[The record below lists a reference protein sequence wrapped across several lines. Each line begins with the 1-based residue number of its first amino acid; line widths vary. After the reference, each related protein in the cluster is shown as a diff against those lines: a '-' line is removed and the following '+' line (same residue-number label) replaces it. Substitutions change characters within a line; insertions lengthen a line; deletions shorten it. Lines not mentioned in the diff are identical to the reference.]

1 MRMAHLI
8 FIVNPRSGTDRNK
21 ALDSTIAKALDAS
34 RFTWEIWH
42 TERAGHGI
50 ELAGRA
56 AAAGAFAVIAVG
68 GDGSV
73 NDIATGLLGSQTAM
87 GIVPKGSGNGLA
99 RTLGIKVNVEA
110 ALQVINKGEAKP
122 IDVGFAN
129 DHLFLSNGG
138 VGFDVGVCE
147 QFAKSDRRGFMT
159 YFGIIAK
166 HYFAYNP
173 PQWTLEAKGKTWKE
187 KAFMV
192 VAANGVQFGYD
203 FQIAPTADLSDG
215 LLDLV
220 VVRRFS
226 KWVGGLIA
234 LRSLN
239 GSLLKSP
246 FVRHLKTETFTV
258 SHPDLTAFQIDGE
271 VRPCAGK
278 VVFRLEPLALQV
290 LC

>member
-1 MRMAHLI
+1 LLQPLI
-8 FIVNPRSGTDRNK
+8 FIVNPRSGTDRKK
-21 ALDSTIAKALDAS
+21 ALDHLIGETIDPD
-34 RFTWEIWH
+34 RFAPEIWY
-42 TERAGHGI
+42 TERAGHGT
-50 ELAGRA
+50 ELARKA
-56 AAAGAFAVIAVG
+56 AAAGAFAAIAVG

-73 NDIATGLLGSQTAM
+73 NDVANGLLGTGTAL
-87 GIVPKGSGNGLA
+87 GIIPKGSGNGLA
-99 RTLGIKVNVEA
+99 RTLGIPLDVKG
-110 ALQVINKGEAKP
+110 ALERINRGEAKP
-122 IDVGFAN
+122 IDAGFAN

-147 QFAKSDRRGFMT
+147 QFSESNRRGFWT
-159 YFGIIAK
+159 YFKIIAR
-166 HYFAYNP
+166 HYFAYQAP
-173 PQWTLEAKGKTWKE
+173 EWTIEAGGKTWRE

-192 VAANGVQFGYD
+192 VAANGVQFGYE
-203 FQIAPTADLSDG
+203 FKIAPTADLSDG

-246 FVRHLKTETFTV
+246 FVRHQKVDTFTV
-258 SHPDLTAFQIDGE
+258 SHPHLTAFQIDGE